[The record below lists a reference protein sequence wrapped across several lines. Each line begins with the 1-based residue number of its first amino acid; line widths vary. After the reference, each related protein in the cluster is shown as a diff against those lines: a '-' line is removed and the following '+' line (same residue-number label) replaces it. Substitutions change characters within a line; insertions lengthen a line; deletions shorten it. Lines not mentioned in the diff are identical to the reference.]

1 MKTNPQYNK
10 GIIMIT
16 KEELETFSKLSDKL
30 EQELKRV
37 VPQID
42 MVYGGFHKLSEKKQ
56 IAFKEISLN
65 VKDNIDCVIYSRYIS
80 DDLDLPYRID
90 TKYLTMSDDDFN
102 KFIQKEKNELDKS
115 KLESLKKENEER
127 ALYIKL
133 HKKYGD
139 INKFQV

>member
-1 MKTNPQYNK
+1 MKTNSQYNK

-37 VPQID
+37 VPLLD
-42 MVYGGFHKLSEKKQ
+42 MVYGGFHKLSEKKE

-65 VKDNIDCVIYSRYIS
+65 VKGNIDCVIYSRYIS

>member
-1 MKTNPQYNK
+1 
-10 GIIMIT
+10 
-16 KEELETFSKLSDKL
+16 
-30 EQELKRV
+30 
-37 VPQID
+37 
-42 MVYGGFHKLSEKKQ
+42 MVYGGFHKLAEKKE
-56 IAFKEISLN
+56 IRFKDISLN
-65 VKDNIDCVIYSRYIS
+65 VKGNIDSVIYSHYVS

-115 KLESLKKENEER
+115 KIESLKKENEER

-133 HKKYGD
+133 HEKYGN

>member
-1 MKTNPQYNK
+1 
-10 GIIMIT
+10 MIT

-30 EQELKRV
+30 EQELRRV
-37 VPQID
+37 VPQLD
-42 MVYGGFHKLSEKKQ
+42 MVYGGFHKLAEKKE
-56 IAFKEISLN
+56 IRFKDISLN
-65 VKDNIDCVIYSRYIS
+65 VKGNIDSVIYSHYVS

-115 KLESLKKENEER
+115 KIESLKKENEER

-133 HKKYGD
+133 HEKYGN

>member
-1 MKTNPQYNK
+1 
-10 GIIMIT
+10 MIT

-102 KFIQKEKNELDKS
+102 KFIQKEKNELDQS

-127 ALYIKL
+127 ALSIKL

>member
-1 MKTNPQYNK
+1 
-10 GIIMIT
+10 MIT

>member
-1 MKTNPQYNK
+1 
-10 GIIMIT
+10 MIT

-37 VPQID
+37 VPQLD
-42 MVYGGFHKLSEKKQ
+42 MVYGGLHKLSEKKE
-56 IAFKEISLN
+56 IDFKDISLN
-65 VKDNIDCVIYSRYIS
+65 VKGYIDSVIYSRYVD
-80 DDLDLPYRID
+80 DDLNLPYRVD

-102 KFIQKEKNELDKS
+102 KFIQNEKNELDKS
-115 KLESLKKENEER
+115 KIESLKKENEER

-133 HKKYGD
+133 HEKYGD

>member
-1 MKTNPQYNK
+1 
-10 GIIMIT
+10 MIT
-16 KEELETFSKLSDKL
+16 KEELETFNKLSDKL

-37 VPQID
+37 VPQLD
-42 MVYGGFHKLSEKKQ
+42 MVYGGLHKLPEKKE
-56 IAFKEISLN
+56 IDFKDISLN
-65 VKDNIDCVIYSRYIS
+65 VKGYIDSVIYSRYVS
-80 DDLDLPYRID
+80 DDLNLPYRVD

-115 KLESLKKENEER
+115 KIESLKKENEER

-133 HKKYGD
+133 HEKYGD

>member
-1 MKTNPQYNK
+1 
-10 GIIMIT
+10 MIT

-30 EQELKRV
+30 EQELRRV
-37 VPQID
+37 VPQLD
-42 MVYGGFHKLSEKKQ
+42 MVYGGFHKLTEKKE
-56 IAFKEISLN
+56 IRFKDISLN
-65 VKDNIDCVIYSRYIS
+65 VKGNIDSVIYSHYVS

-102 KFIQKEKNELDKS
+102 KFIQKEKNVLDKS
-115 KLESLKKENEER
+115 KIESLKKENEER

-133 HKKYGD
+133 HEKYGN

>member
-1 MKTNPQYNK
+1 
-10 GIIMIT
+10 MIT

-37 VPQID
+37 VPQLD
-42 MVYGGFHKLSEKKQ
+42 MVYGGLHKLSEKKE
-56 IAFKEISLN
+56 IDFKDISLN
-65 VKDNIDCVIYSRYIS
+65 VKGYIDSVIYSRYVD
-80 DDLDLPYRID
+80 DDLNLPYRVD

-102 KFIQKEKNELDKS
+102 KFIQNEKNELDKS
-115 KLESLKKENEER
+115 KIESLKKENEER

-133 HKKYGD
+133 HEKYVD

>member
-1 MKTNPQYNK
+1 
-10 GIIMIT
+10 MIT

-102 KFIQKEKNELDKS
+102 KFIQKEKNELDQS